1 MALGPYASFIVT
13 SYALV
18 AAVVLILI
26 VWIAHRLSPPEGAP
40 ARTRGQRRRSG
51 APAAARR
58 ISDERARHIGR
69 TPAGRRWLVA
79 LPLIGFIALAG
90 LFLLRLHGG
99 DPSKIPSALIGRPAP
114 QTALPALEGLVNN
127 GAPVPGLDPAAFKG
141 KVSVVNV
148 WASWCVPC
156 HDEAPLLTA
165 LAKDK
170 RLQIVGI
177 NYKDSP
183 DNARRFLGRYG
194 NPFGMV
200 GVDGNGRASIEWGV
214 YGVPETFVVGR
225 EGTILYKMVGPVTPA
240 NIDSVLKAEIEKALK
255 RGRTPSFRGA
265 RSASPESILRVS
277 WIPGLRKTHPGM
289 TGK

>member
-1 MALGPYASFIVT
+1 MSEPTT
-13 SYALV
+13 ST
-18 AAVVLILI
+18 
-26 VWIAHRLSPPEGAP
+26 SPRS
-40 ARTRGQRRRSG
+40 RTSRRS
-51 APAAARR
+51 
-58 ISDERARHIGR
+58 
-69 TPAGRRWLVA
+69 WLMA
-79 LPLIGFIALAG
+79 LPLIGFLALAG

-114 QTALPALEGLVNN
+114 QTVLPALEGLVVN

-148 WASWCVPC
+148 WASWCLPC
-156 HDEAPLLTA
+156 HEEAPLLTELSA
-165 LAKDK
+165 DK

-177 NYKDSP
+177 NYKDSA

-240 NIDSVLKAEIEKALK
+240 NFESVLKAEIDKALK
-255 RGRTPSFRGA
+255 AGS
-265 RSASPESILRVS
+265 
-277 WIPGLRKTHPGM
+277 
-289 TGK
+289 